1 MTTTNYEI
9 CEVPNYNIT
18 YPKSN
23 KLLRSIDEISFRL
36 ENNDKSYHERLHK
49 TDLLKL
55 CVDVD
60 KLQKHNPTTTLGI
73 ILNDICEYVG
83 VNLEDISYTTNSKAS
98 ALGSH
103 HIVIPSLYMV
113 SSQQKKYW
121 DIFRQKYK
129 YGKEIDVGIMDK
141 DGWFRLP
148 NQTKGL
154 LFNKKN
160 NCFEDISTVEG
171 SQHIIT
177 QGNIEDFVLKYIEKS
192 TLFLPKEE
200 PKEEEVIEEKTDDES
215 ILSDIT
221 HITVSNE
228 MDDIDEETYN
238 LIAEN
243 DLDKMDEIEKK
254 LFILQKWFGEGQ
266 HHNWM
271 KIAVCIK
278 NIFSKN
284 LKIGKTYFGNATMKY
299 GTEKKKREWED
310 FYDNKINIQ
319 KYNTSSERT
328 LNFYCFNENKKLYE
342 EICVDYFIGI
352 NDADDAYKTA
362 TIIQKSLK
370 EKLVYCNKN
379 WWCLNDK
386 NMWIKDEPALTITK
400 EYRKYMDYSVGVI
413 NAKIRNESEE
423 PKKEEMRKMIE
434 LYLCFIKK
442 SSKTNWKNDIKQF
455 LVSLLADV
463 EFENKLDRNI
473 HKLVFKNGMYDLDTS
488 IFQIGFKSYDYITKF
503 IPYDYTPNYDKTKMK
518 FLKNVL
524 LKIMNNNVEHL
535 EYFLSIIGFCFL
547 GTPHLEK
554 SLYFGID
561 KTEVSSGDNGKT
573 FFFDILTHLMPNYV
587 YKTKKSFLEADNKK
601 SHKQL
606 ALMKGI
612 YLSWMD
618 EYDKTKQNYE
628 LMKII
633 GDGNSIENEVMYGT
647 SENIEIFFKMF
658 ILTNHIPNIPN
669 NETAVYNRFKQI
681 SFNSH
686 FDRSGEREEED
697 IDNLLFIADIT
708 LGDKIKT
715 EYFNEVFHLVIE
727 YAKKYIENKG
737 LPSIPLQFQN
747 DTNATKTTNDK
758 FKLWFIDN
766 CVVDSDS
773 KVALKKIITES
784 ECKED
789 VIKQS
794 MIKMGY
800 KYNKDLSGLGKDNKG
815 KPYKGGY
822 VGIKIL
828 DEDNQLDC

>member
-9 CEVPNYNIT
+9 CEVPSYDIT
-18 YPKSN
+18 YSKTN
-23 KLLRSIDEISFRL
+23 KISRSIDEISFRL
-36 ENNDKSYHERLHK
+36 ENNDLSYHERLHK

-60 KLQKHNPTTTLGI
+60 KLQKHNPTTNLGK

-83 VNLEDISYTTNSKAS
+83 VNLEDISYTTNSKPS

-103 HIVIPSLYMV
+103 HIVIPSLYMI
-113 SSQQKKYW
+113 SSNQKTFWKN
-121 DIFRQKYK
+121 FRQKYK
-129 YGKEIDVGIMDK
+129 YGKEIDADIFDK

-160 NCFEDISTVEG
+160 NCYDDISTVEG

-192 TLFLPKEE
+192 TLFFPK
-200 PKEEEVIEEKTDDES
+200 EVIEEKTDDES

-221 HITVSNE
+221 HISISNE
-228 MDDIDEETYN
+228 MTDIDDITYN
-238 LIAEN
+238 LIGET

-266 HHNWM
+266 HHNWV
-271 KIAVCIK
+271 KIAVCLK

-284 LKIGKTYFGNATMKY
+284 LKLGKTYFGNATIKY
-299 GTEKKKREWED
+299 GTENKKYEWED
-310 FYDNKINIQ
+310 LYDKKINIQ

-342 EICVDYFIGI
+342 EICIDYFISI

-386 NMWIKDEPALTITK
+386 NMWIKDEPALYITK

-413 NAKIRNESEE
+413 NAKIRSEE
-423 PKKEEMRKMIE
+423 NETKKEEMRKMIE

-455 LVSLLADV
+455 LISLLADV

-473 HKLVFKNGMYDLDTS
+473 HKLIFKNGIYDLDTS
-488 IFQIGFKSYDYITKF
+488 IFQTGYKSYDYITKF
-503 IPYDYTPNYDKTKMK
+503 IPYDYASNYDKTKMT

-524 LKIMNNNVEHL
+524 LKIMNNNKEHL

-612 YLSWMD
+612 YLSWAD

-633 GDGNSIENEVMYGT
+633 GDGNAIENEVMYGT

-669 NETAVYNRFKQI
+669 EETAVYNRFKQI

-686 FDRSGEREEED
+686 FDRTGERQEED
-697 IDNLLFIADIT
+697 VTNLLFIADTT

-715 EYFNEVFHLVIE
+715 EYYNEVFHLVIE
-727 YAKKYIENKG
+727 YAKKYIKDKG
-737 LPSIPLQFQN
+737 LPNIPLQFQN

-758 FKLWFIDN
+758 YKLWFLDN

-773 KVALKKIITES
+773 KVALKKILAES
-784 ECKED
+784 GCKED

-822 VGIKIL
+822 VGIKLL
-828 DEDNQLDC
+828 DEENDLDC

>member
-1 MTTTNYEI
+1 MTTTLYEI
-9 CEVPNYNIT
+9 CEVPKYDIT
-18 YPKSN
+18 YSKTN
-23 KLLRSIDEISFRL
+23 KLYRTIDEIVFRL
-36 ENNDKSYHERLHK
+36 EVDDKSYHERLHK

-60 KLQKHNPTTTLGI
+60 KLKKHNPKTSLEN
-73 ILNDICEYVG
+73 ILNDICDYVG
-83 VNLEDISYTTNSKAS
+83 VNLEDISYTTNSKPS

-113 SSQQKKYW
+113 SSNQKKYW
-121 DIFRQKYK
+121 ENFRQKYK

-148 NQTKGL
+148 NQIKGL

-160 NCFEDISTVEG
+160 NCYDDISTVEG

-192 TLFLPKEE
+192 TLFLQ
-200 PKEEEVIEEKTDDES
+200 KEEEKEEKTDEES
-215 ILSDIT
+215 IISDIT

-228 MDDIDEETYN
+228 INDVDEDTYN

-254 LFILQKWFGEGQ
+254 LFILQKWFGSGQ

-271 KIAVCIK
+271 KIATCLK

-284 LKIGKTYFGNATMKY
+284 LKLGKTYFGNATMKY

-310 FYDNKINIQ
+310 FYDKKINIQ

-328 LNFYCFNENKKLYE
+328 LNYYCFNENKKLYE

-386 NMWIKDEPALTITK
+386 NMWIKDEPALYITK

-413 NAKIRNESEE
+413 NAKIRGETEE
-423 PKKEEMRKMIE
+423 PKKEEMRKVIE
-434 LYLCFIKK
+434 LYLFFIKK

-473 HKLVFKNGMYDLDTS
+473 HKLVFKNGIYELDTS
-488 IFQIGFKSYDYITKF
+488 LFQIGYKSYDYITKF
-503 IPYDYTPNYDKTKMK
+503 IPYDFTFNYDKNKMK
-518 FLKNVL
+518 FLKNDVL
-524 LKIMNNNVEHL
+524 LKIMNNNIEHL

-554 SLYFGID
+554 SLYFCVD

-573 FFFDILTHLMPNYV
+573 FWFDILTHLMPNYV

-647 SENIEIFFKMF
+647 SENVELFFKMF

-697 IDNLLFIADIT
+697 INNLLFIADTT

-737 LPSIPLQFQN
+737 LPNIPLQFQN

-758 FKLWFIDN
+758 FKLWFLDN
-766 CVVDSDS
+766 CENDGDS
-773 KVALKKIITES
+773 KVALKKIVAES

-789 VIKQS
+789 VVKQS

-828 DEDNQLDC
+828 EDEVLDY